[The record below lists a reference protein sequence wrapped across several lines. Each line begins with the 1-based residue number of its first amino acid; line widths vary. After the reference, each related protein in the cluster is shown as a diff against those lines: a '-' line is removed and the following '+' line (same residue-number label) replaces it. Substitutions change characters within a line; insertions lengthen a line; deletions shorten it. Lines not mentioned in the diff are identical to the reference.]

1 MNFDRNRHPWIHSH
15 HYSLERY
22 HHSRKGTLA
31 SILHLLKTVDFWY
44 AICYCRGVIYFP
56 EFLYEQNPAACTHC
70 MGVIHHSDFGCV
82 DQCAIPLRRLV
93 FSFFFFLASIL
104 LYRVL
109 LLYFPFDEHLE
120 CLEVW
125 GIAIKTAVNTDT
137 YVFGIIYTFKNLGY
151 LGLTASICG
160 RYIYIHTHTPLLHT
174 IYTHK
179 VAYMPYMHIHKV
191 AIIFHILTNNFSDFL
206 LFKELC
212 DI

>member
-1 MNFDRNRHPWIHSH
+1 MKTYPFKLFNFMNFDRNRHPWIHSH

-93 FSFFFFLASIL
+93 FSFFFFWLVFSCTVFCSSISL
-104 LYRVL
+104 LMNI
-109 LLYFPFDEHLE
+109 
-120 CLEVW
+120 W
-125 GIAIKTAVNTDT
+125 SA
-137 YVFGIIYTFKNLGY
+137 
-151 LGLTASICG
+151 
-160 RYIYIHTHTPLLHT
+160 
-174 IYTHK
+174 
-179 VAYMPYMHIHKV
+179 
-191 AIIFHILTNNFSDFL
+191 
-206 LFKELC
+206 
-212 DI
+212 

>member
-1 MNFDRNRHPWIHSH
+1 MNSQPSLQSGALPSFPKG
-15 HYSLERY
+15 YSGQYPPSAQDCGL
-22 HHSRKGTLA
+22 L
-31 SILHLLKTVDFWY
+31 ICHLLLQ
-44 AICYCRGVIYFP
+44 RSIYFP
-56 EFLYEQNPAACTHC
+56 EFLCEQNPAACTHC
-70 MGVIHHSDFGCV
+70 MGVTHHSDFGCV

-125 GIAIKTAVNTDT
+125 GIAIKTAVNIDT

-151 LGLTASICG
+151 LGLIASICG
-160 RYIYIHTHTPLLHT
+160 RYIYTHTHTPLLHT